1 MPKTV
6 ELTGMRFGSLV
17 VQEKSP
23 GLEDR
28 YYIWRCKCDCGNEV
42 LVNTKRLTR
51 GTVQN
56 CGCSPKPNAGQ
67 GSRAE
72 DLTGRIFGSL
82 TAIEREKSRNG
93 RTYWLCQCVCG
104 NRISVQTY
112 DLKRGHTESCGCH
125 RKHRLKERIADITN
139 QKFGRL
145 TALYPTDNRDNKG
158 SVYWHCRCDCGK
170 EVDITEDGLVHGNYK
185 SCGCRKKEIMES
197 IPEYLTLIDGTCVEW
212 LKNRKSRCDNTSG
225 FRGVSKTRSGAWKV
239 FIGLQNKRY
248 YLGTYHDYEEAVR
261 VRLDAEE
268 QLHDGFVAAY
278 SEWQRKANQDAKWA
292 TAHPFYFRVTQT
304 QNGFIV
310 QSTEV
315 TDYNENK
322 ELRPLKAM

>member
-1 MPKTV
+1 MPKTA
-6 ELTGMRFGSLV
+6 ELTGRRFGSLV
-17 VQEKSP
+17 VQERSP

-28 YYIWRCKCDCGNEV
+28 YYLWRCKCDCGNEV

-51 GTVQN
+51 GTIQN
-56 CGCSPKPNAGQ
+56 CGCSPKPNGGQ

-72 DLTGRIFGSL
+72 DLTGRMFGSL

-104 NRISVQTY
+104 NQISVQTY
-112 DLKRGHTESCGCH
+112 DLKRGHTESCGC
-125 RKHRLKERIADITN
+125 
-139 QKFGRL
+139 
-145 TALYPTDNRDNKG
+145 
-158 SVYWHCRCDCGK
+158 
-170 EVDITEDGLVHGNYK
+170 
-185 SCGCRKKEIMES
+185 RKKEIMAS
-197 IPEYLTLIDGTCVEW
+197 IPEYLTLIDDSCVEW
-212 LKNRKSRCDNTSG
+212 LRSRKSRCDNTSG
-225 FRGVSKTRSGAWKV
+225 FRGVSKTPGGAWKV
-239 FIGLQNKRY
+239 YIGLQKKRY

-268 QLHDGFVAAY
+268 QLHDGFIMAY
-278 SEWQRKANQDAKWA
+278 SEWQQKANQDAKWA
-292 TAHPFYFRVTQT
+292 TSHPFYFRVTQT